1 MLKGEEEV
9 AMNQSKA
16 LREALRSAFRAEKD
30 AMDFYRTAAEHL
42 TDPEAAALFAGLARE
57 ERQHAYSFYTL
68 DRDEDLPP
76 FEELLDAPPDTSG
89 SWWRALQKLS
99 AENFTAKAALRL
111 AIEEERRLEAEL
123 RAAAEEII
131 EPRARSIYLAN
142 ANSTRC
148 HCRSLEELY
157 AERYGV

>member
-1 MLKGEEEV
+1 
-9 AMNQSKA
+9 MNQSKP
-16 LREALRSAFRAEKD
+16 LREALRSALRAEKN
-30 AMDFYRTAAEHL
+30 AMDFYRAAAEQL

-68 DRDEDLPP
+68 DRDGDFPP

-89 SWWRALQKLS
+89 PWWHALRKLE

-123 RAAAEEII
+123 RAAAEEIA

-142 ANSTRC
+142 ANSTHC
-148 HCRSLEELY
+148 HCRGLEHLY

>member
-1 MLKGEEEV
+1 
-9 AMNQSKA
+9 MNQSKP
-16 LREALRSAFRAEKD
+16 LREALRSALQAEKD
-30 AMDFYRTAAEHL
+30 AMDFYRAASERL
-42 TDPEAAALFAGLARE
+42 TDLEAAALFAGLARE

-89 SWWRALQKLS
+89 SWWRALQKLE
-99 AENFTAKAALRL
+99 AEKFTAEAALRL

-123 RAAAEEII
+123 RAAAKAIG

-142 ANSTRC
+142 ANSTHC
-148 HCRSLEELY
+148 HCRGLEQLY
-157 AERYGV
+157 AERYGA

>member
-1 MLKGEEEV
+1 
-9 AMNQSKA
+9 MNQSKP
-16 LREALRSAFRAEKD
+16 LREALRSALQAEKD
-30 AMDFYRTAAEHL
+30 AMDFYRAASERL

-89 SWWRALQKLS
+89 SWWRALRKLE
-99 AENFTAKAALRL
+99 AENFTAEAALRL

-123 RAAAEEII
+123 RAAAKAIG

-142 ANSTRC
+142 ANSTHC
-148 HCRSLEELY
+148 HCRGLEQLY
-157 AERYGV
+157 AERYGA